1 MRRRSISSGGGRAYS
16 NEEAIVRD
24 IFWGVVLIA
33 IGLAFGGS
41 VFLGD
46 FSLFSILFDGLGVF
60 FIIRGLV
67 RMSRAKRDAATQ
79 PTPPPPNH

>member
-1 MRRRSISSGGGRAYS
+1 MK
-16 NEEAIVRD
+16 D

-33 IGLAFGGS
+33 IGLVFGGS

-46 FSLFSILFDGLGVF
+46 FSLFSIFFDGLGVF

-67 RMSRAKRDAATQ
+67 RMSREKRAAAS
-79 PTPPPPNH
+79 PPAPPRPPPSPANRPR